1 MSCSGCFRKSP
12 LLTFLWTATGFVFF
26 TITWGS
32 TDGGYHSSIPLFL
45 FLFVYCYGASV
56 FKQAFCGIFIANIK
70 SNIVHL
76 FQEEKRVFALMTS
89 YSLLKVLLQ
98 AITPD
103 LENSNGSP
111 LSLVLFTILFN
122 VIFVLPAIIQIL
134 IYVKSCVWQ
143 RSYRQSANPI
153 REDVSTFLTVL
164 KKWRL
169 SIAFTFCLFLIT
181 FIFDGDISSI
191 FRYVAKGNA
200 CWPLLIPRHKWSSL
214 PYPLEHAWV
223 KTWHEYFE
231 GYKPS
236 WMIDYCLHYGRELGE
251 VCRLLPMLIG
261 TYALAKLMLPPEY
274 KLMKRALFASI
285 AGVVMGGVASASCK
299 IILHRYRPNAYGNPY
314 IWTGPGTKIVN
325 HFAFS
330 KLDLS
335 FPAGHTTVTTAVAT
349 CLYSTI
355 STNCERRRSL
365 DAWLIIC
372 LYLYPII
379 VLLSRVSDCY
389 HWTSDASFGVRNTLY
404 CIAGKVGGLAIYFNL
419 TPPKLNPSNVA
430 IYYIIILIIACH
442 QINVNFLKSNFF
454 CLYHQI
460 NNRQLFWLS

>member
-1 MSCSGCFRKSP
+1 MRRCSGCLKQSP
-12 LLTFLWTATGFVFF
+12 LITLLWTAAGFVFF
-26 TITWGS
+26 TITWGY
-32 TDGGYHSSIPLFL
+32 TDGGYYSSIPLFL
-45 FLFVYCYGASV
+45 FLFAYCYGVSV
-56 FKQAFCGIFIANIK
+56 FNRAFYRTFITNIK
-70 SNIVHL
+70 FNIVHL
-76 FQEEKRVFALMTS
+76 FQEEKRVFALMIS

-98 AITPD
+98 VIYPA

-111 LSLVLFTILFN
+111 LSLVLFTVLFN
-122 VIFVLPAIIQIL
+122 VIFVLPTIIQL
-134 IYVKSCVWQ
+134 IVCVKRCVLQ
-143 RSYRQSANPI
+143 RVYRQSVANPI
-153 REDVSTFLTVL
+153 RKNILSILTVL

-169 SIAFTFCLFLIT
+169 SITFIFCLFLIT

-191 FRYVAKGNA
+191 FRYVVKGKA
-200 CWPLLIPRHKWSSL
+200 CWPLLIPINKRSSL

-223 KTWHEYFE
+223 KTWHKLFE

-261 TYALAKLMLPPEY
+261 TYALARLMLPPESR
-274 KLMKRALFASI
+274 LMKRALFASI

-314 IWTGPGTKIVN
+314 VWTGPGTHIVN

-349 CLYSTI
+349 CLYASITT
-355 STNCERRRSL
+355 SCECAGSRRRL
-365 DAWLIIC
+365 DVWLIIC

-389 HWTSDASFGVRNTLY
+389 HWTSDASFGVRNMLCTTCVCDVLY
-404 CIAGKVGGLAIYFNL
+404 I
-419 TPPKLNPSNVA
+419 
-430 IYYIIILIIACH
+430 
-442 QINVNFLKSNFF
+442 
-454 CLYHQI
+454 
-460 NNRQLFWLS
+460 